1 VLREAISHRGL
12 PVSTAEELLGIG
24 PEQRPIVV
32 ERALAE
38 RWDQTMAREA
48 VTRADAAKGKLA
60 GVVQDRSA
68 EAMGASRRALTKPV
82 DVSERR
88 PPGFTRAV
96 CEFHRM
102 VMAVRIDDL
111 SRAGRAALRALFRD
125 LVMVARA
132 SANRRQ
138 PVFPP
143 LPGTQSSRST
153 RPASSGM
160 TRRRS
165 R

>member
-1 VLREAISHRGL
+1 MQDYGLQQPISVREAGVRVFEDPVLREAISHRGL

-68 EAMGASRRALTKPV
+68 EAMGGLP
-82 DVSERR
+82 
-88 PPGFTRAV
+88 
-96 CEFHRM
+96 
-102 VMAVRIDDL
+102 
-111 SRAGRAALRALFRD
+111 AGTHETCG
-125 LVMVARA
+125 
-132 SANRRQ
+132 RQ
-138 PVFPP
+138 
-143 LPGTQSSRST
+143 
-153 RPASSGM
+153 
-160 TRRRS
+160 
-165 R
+165 